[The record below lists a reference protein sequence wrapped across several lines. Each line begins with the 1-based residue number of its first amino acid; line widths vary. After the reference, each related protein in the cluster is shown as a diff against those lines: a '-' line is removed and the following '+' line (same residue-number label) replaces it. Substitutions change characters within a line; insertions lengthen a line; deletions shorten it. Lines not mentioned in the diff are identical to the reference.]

1 MVDPR
6 PHDASARLSGSYTKT
21 RKKTMEH
28 PELAKEREFY
38 RYYPQRSTS
47 SNDGLSRQSSPIAH
61 DQPPTPR
68 APFPGPG
75 LGIADTFETNPQ
87 VSEDKALTA
96 FAQLGALRLNARRCL
111 ISFFDRRN
119 CYILAEATRTLS
131 LHTGQPEFEDDSLCW
146 GNTIFPKEQSICYY
160 TVNLSADRPGT
171 STDGVQDVPTLIVN
185 DLASD
190 RRFQNFSSVI
200 GVPRSRFY
208 AGVPIRSPM
217 GHNIGTFCVL
227 DDKPRA
233 GLSAHQLDF
242 LKDMAGT
249 VMRHLE
255 MTRATE
261 DHRRGKIMVKSLG
274 SFAEGKSGLED
285 WWQDPWDTPLSAGLS
300 ETPLQRQRPAA
311 RSNADQEPFV
321 IDHANSAISSVKSSG
336 NTDTSSVRPISNVAT
351 PASELGPGASRP
363 PEPTPKVS
371 FAQEDQNSKIAPE
384 IQAAF
389 SRASNMIVD
398 AIEADGVAFFDATI
412 STFGGLVDED
422 LFSEQLPEPDKP
434 CVLLG
439 SALSKSNRETSSVVD
454 MHYSMSESV
463 LRHLLRAYSHG
474 QIFNFDDEVSHTP
487 AINSPSANAEM
498 EAADGFPF
506 HMSRKSE
513 STRSLD
519 DENFLRST
527 FPKAKSLV
535 IYPLWDTHRDRW
547 FASAVIWSSDPM
559 RVFTSEQELSFL
571 AAFSNS
577 VMAEVARL
585 DTKLADAAKADFI
598 SSISHELRSPLH
610 GILGMTDLL
619 KDTALDGQQTSHVET
634 IENCG
639 KTLLETINHVL
650 DFAKINNLTRGTS
663 KKSKKRSQSA
673 KHVISPGQS
682 HTNDIMTLI
691 NDVDMS
697 VLTEDVVESIFAGH
711 VHKEKSNQ
719 TYQLTPCKK
728 DALPM
733 TLIIDINQSENY
745 VFRTQPGA
753 WRRVIMNLFGNA
765 LKYTEAG
772 FVKVKLQVMPRSSP
786 TEEYREFRFSVTD
799 SGIGMSEDYK
809 NNRLFHSF
817 AQENPLSQGTGL
829 GLSIVKQI
837 VESLGGEVEV
847 HSVKG
852 RGTKFTVSCP
862 LKESVMSPSFSATQP
877 EQEKERHLREVCK
890 RTQGMSV
897 CFKGFD
903 EEEEYFVKS
912 LKGKSGPQL
921 AMKALDGLCADW
933 FGMKTCANGPCAPR
947 PDLIIATESV
957 AKVLRSQHS
966 QGSNEANHPPVIVVC
981 QGAASAQSTTAITI
995 PGVIFECIGQP
1006 VGPHKMAKALSSCL
1020 DRHANR
1026 LIDQIH
1032 GTEAALQK
1040 VTQLSLKENTPPH
1053 SPDTLNPHLD
1063 RMRPALTSTISAPEI
1078 RSNSA
1083 SPVKK
1088 SAYSTPTRS
1097 LNCLAVDDNP
1107 INLRLLR
1114 TFVDKLGHRHVL
1126 AVNGLEALDK
1136 YKSAQDQ
1143 SLAAGTA
1150 STPVGKAAAAD
1161 MSARIDVILMDINMP
1176 EMDGL
1181 EATRQ
1186 IRAHEIRNGL
1196 SPVTIIALTG
1206 VASTETQQE
1215 ANSSGVN
1222 LFLIKPVRLADL
1234 EVVLNGVVT
1243 GVEKAEREEK
1253 EKANLPAAGTHA
1265 RSASL
1270 QPSQPPPQS
1279 QPKPQGLQMPPPQIQ
1294 FPQMQAVLQT
1304 PTPQGQTQ
1312 AQLQTH
1318 MEDSVARA
1326 KGERVEP
1333 KVQAQAKQSGTK

>member
-1 MVDPR
+1 MGDPR
-6 PHDASARLSGSYTKT
+6 SHDSARLSGPQPKS

-38 RYYPQRSTS
+38 RPQ
-47 SNDGLSRQSSPIAH
+47 P
-61 DQPPTPR
+61 
-68 APFPGPG
+68 
-75 LGIADTFETNPQ
+75 
-87 VSEDKALTA
+87 SEDKALTA

-119 CYILAEATRTLS
+119 CYILAEATRTTS
-131 LHTGQPEFEDDSLCW
+131 LHTGQPEFSEDSLHW
-146 GNTIFPKEQSICYY
+146 GNTIFPKEHSICYY
-160 TVNLSADRPGT
+160 TVNLTTDRPGLPFDD
-171 STDGVQDVPTLIVN
+171 SSSIPSLVVN
-185 DLASD
+185 DLAAD
-190 RRFQNFSSVI
+190 RRFRAYPSVV
-200 GVPRSRFY
+200 GFPKARFY
-208 AGVPIRSPM
+208 AGVPIRSPS
-217 GHNIGTFCVL
+217 GHNIGTYCVL
-227 DDKPRA
+227 DDKPRD
-233 GLSAHQLDF
+233 GLSTHQLDF

-261 DHRRGKIMVKSLG
+261 DHRRGKIMVRSLG

-285 WWQDPWDTPLSAGLS
+285 WWHDPWDTPLSAGLS
-300 ETPLQRQRPAA
+300 ETPLQRQRPLAL
-311 RSNADQEPFV
+311 SNADREPFV
-321 IDHANSAISSVKSSG
+321 IHGNDSAISSIKSPT
-336 NTDTSSVRPISNVAT
+336 NTDTSSIRPMSNVAT
-351 PASELGPGASRP
+351 PASELGPG
-363 PEPTPKVS
+363 PEQRLQGTATTISSSSPQDGQK
-371 FAQEDQNSKIAPE
+371 SKIAPE
-384 IQAAF
+384 VQAAF
-389 SRASNMIVD
+389 SRASTMIVD
-398 AIEADGVAFFDATI
+398 AIEADGVAFFDAKI
-412 STFGGLVDED
+412 STFGGLVDD
-422 LFSEQLPEPDKP
+422 DFFSEQLPEPDKP

-439 SALSKSNRETSSVVD
+439 SALSKNSKDTTRPSD
-454 MHYSMSESV
+454 MHYAMSESV
-463 LRHLLRAYSHG
+463 LRHLLRSYSHG
-474 QIFNFDDEVSHTP
+474 QIFNFDDDATTP
-487 AINSPSANAEM
+487 AINSPSGNGEAEVS
-498 EAADGFPF
+498 DGFPF
-506 HMSRKSE
+506 NVSRKAE

-535 IYPLWDTHRDRW
+535 LYPLWDSHRDRW
-547 FASAVIWSSDPM
+547 YASAVIWSSDPM

-610 GILGMTDLL
+610 GILGMIDLL
-619 KDTALDGQQTSHVET
+619 KDTAIDSQQNSHVQT
-634 IENCG
+634 IETCG

-663 KKSKKRSQSA
+663 KKSKKRTQSS
-673 KHVISPGQS
+673 KQIISPGQG

-697 VLTEDVVESIFAGH
+697 VLAEDVVESVFAGYTYA
-711 VHKEKSNQ
+711 KTSAQ
-719 TYQLTPCKK
+719 TYELQYHKAEAP
-728 DALPM
+728 PM
-733 TLIIDINQSENY
+733 TLILDINQSENY

-765 LKYTEAG
+765 LKYTPAG
-772 FVKVKLQVMPRSSP
+772 YIKVKLQVMPRTSA
-786 TEEYREFRFSVTD
+786 TEEYRDFRFTVTD
-799 SGIGMSEDYK
+799 SGIGMSDDYI

-847 HSVKG
+847 TSEKG

-862 LKESVMSPSFSATQP
+862 LKESVMSPSFCPTGP
-877 EQEKERHLREVCK
+877 EQEKEKHLLEIAK
-890 RTQGMSV
+890 RTKGMKV

-912 LKGKSGPQL
+912 LKGKTASKL
-921 AMKALDGLCADW
+921 SMKALDSLCADW
-933 FGMKTCANGPCAPR
+933 FEMSTCANGPCAAE

-957 AKVLRSQHS
+957 AKVLRDQNSR
-966 QGSNEANHPPVIVVC
+966 GPNKANHPPIIVVC
-981 QGAASAQSTTAITI
+981 QGAASAQSTTAITV
-995 PGVIFECIGQP
+995 PGIIFECIGQP

-1026 LIDQIH
+1026 LVDQVH
-1032 GTEAALQK
+1032 NTEATLQK
-1040 VTQLSLKENTPPH
+1040 VSQLSLKDNTPPQ
-1053 SPDTLNPHLD
+1053 SPDIFTRLIEGS
-1063 RMRPALTSTISAPEI
+1063 RPALTSTNSAPEI
-1078 RSNSA
+1078 RSASS
-1083 SPVKK
+1083 SPVKQ
-1088 SAYSTPTRS
+1088 STYSTPTRS

-1114 TFVDKLGHRHVL
+1114 TFIDKLGHRHVL
-1126 AVNGLEALDK
+1126 AVNGLEALDT

-1143 SLAAGTA
+1143 SLITGSATQAHTA
-1150 STPVGKAAAAD
+1150 PAKAVIANMA
-1161 MSARIDVILMDINMP
+1161 ARIDVILMDINMP

-1206 VASTETQQE
+1206 VASTETQRE

-1234 EVVLNGVVT
+1234 EVVLKGVVT
-1243 GVEKAEREEK
+1243 GQEKAETEEREEREKGK
-1253 EKANLPAAGTHA
+1253 ENQTQTQTSPQSHS
-1265 RSASL
+1265 RSHSL
-1270 QPSQPPPQS
+1270 QQS
-1279 QPKPQGLQMPPPQIQ
+1279 QVKTQTPQIRISKT
-1294 FPQMQAVLQT
+1294 QT
-1304 PTPQGQTQ
+1304 EQG
-1312 AQLQTH
+1312 
-1318 MEDSVARA
+1318 VA
-1326 KGERVEP
+1326 KSDENHGESLVTVKEM
-1333 KVQAQAKQSGTK
+1333 K

>member
-1 MVDPR
+1 M
-6 PHDASARLSGSYTKT
+6 Y
-21 RKKTMEH
+21 
-28 PELAKEREFY
+28 F
-38 RYYPQRSTS
+38 RYYPQRTTS
-47 SNDGLSRQSSPIAH
+47 NEGLSQQPSPTPVHDTPTPAH
-61 DQPPTPR
+61 DTPTPPR
-68 APFPGPG
+68 ALPQSGPG
-75 LGIADTFETNPQ
+75 LGIAFESNPQ
-87 VSEDKALTA
+87 PSEDKALTA

-131 LHTGQPEFEDDSLCW
+131 LHTGQPEFSEDSLYW
-146 GNTIFPKEQSICYY
+146 GNTIFPKEKSICYY
-160 TVNLSADRPGT
+160 TVNLPAAAGLPFDDFNNIPSL
-171 STDGVQDVPTLIVN
+171 VVN
-185 DLASD
+185 DLSTD
-190 RRFQNFSSVI
+190 RRFKLFPSVA
-200 GVPRSRFY
+200 GSPKSRFY
-208 AGVPIRSPM
+208 AGVPIRSPS
-217 GHNIGTFCVL
+217 GHHIGTYCVL
-227 DDKPRA
+227 DDKPRD
-233 GLSAHQLDF
+233 GLSTHQLDF

-274 SFAEGKSGLED
+274 SFAEGKSGTED

-321 IDHANSAISSVKSSG
+321 IDRSDSAISSIKSPT
-336 NTDTSSVRPISNVAT
+336 NTDASSIRPMSSVVT
-351 PASELGPGASRP
+351 PASEL
-363 PEPTPKVS
+363 
-371 FAQEDQNSKIAPE
+371 APE
-384 IQAAF
+384 VRAPETTTKISSSSQNDQKSKVAPEVQAAF

-398 AIEADGVAFFDATI
+398 AIEADGVAFFDAKI
-412 STFGGLVDED
+412 STFGGLVDDD

-439 SALSKSNRETSSVVD
+439 SALSKNIRETLSPVD
-454 MHYSMSESV
+454 MQYQMSESV
-463 LRHLLRAYSHG
+463 LRHLLRSYSHG
-474 QIFNFDDEVSHTP
+474 QIFNFDDDACITP
-487 AINSPSANAEM
+487 AINSPSANGEM
-498 EAADGFPF
+498 EASDGFPF
-506 HMSRKSE
+506 NVSRKSE
-513 STRSLD
+513 STRSQD
-519 DENFLRST
+519 DENFLRSV
-527 FPKAKSLV
+527 FPRAKSLV
-535 IYPLWDTHRDRW
+535 LYPLWDSHRDRW

-577 VMAEVARL
+577 VMAEIARL

-619 KDTALDGQQTSHVET
+619 KDTAIDGQQTSHVQT
-634 IENCG
+634 IETCG

-650 DFAKINNLTRGTS
+650 DFAKINNLTRGKS
-663 KKSKKRSQSA
+663 KKSKKRTQSA
-673 KHVISPGQS
+673 KHHIISPGQS

-697 VLTEDVVESIFAGH
+697 ILAEDVVESVFAGWTYN
-711 VHKEKSNQ
+711 KTSGQ
-719 TYQLTPCKK
+719 TYEISSKK
-728 DALPM
+728 SEAPPL
-733 TLIIDINQSENY
+733 TLILDINQSENY

-772 FVKVKLQVMPRSSP
+772 FIKVKLQVMPKTSR
-786 TEEYREFRFSVTD
+786 TEEFRDFRFTVTD
-799 SGIGMSEDYK
+799 SGIGMSEDYI

-829 GLSIVKQI
+829 GLSIVQQI

-847 HSVKG
+847 TSEKG

-862 LKESVMSPSFSATQP
+862 LKESVMSPSFCPTDP
-877 EQEKERHLREVCK
+877 EQEKKRHLREVGK
-890 RTQGMSV
+890 RTHGMKV

-903 EEEEYFVKS
+903 EEEEYFVRS
-912 LKGKSGPQL
+912 LKGKRATTLS
-921 AMKALDGLCADW
+921 MKAIDSLCEDW
-933 FGMKTCANGPCAPR
+933 FGMKTCATGPCATE
-947 PDLIIATESV
+947 PDLVIATEAV
-957 AKVLRSQHS
+957 AKVMRAQHS
-966 QGSNEANHPPVIVVC
+966 QGPNKANHPPVIVVC
-981 QGAASAQSTTAITI
+981 QGAASAQSTTAITV

-1006 VGPHKMAKALSSCL
+1006 VGPHKMAKALSCCL

-1026 LIDQIH
+1026 LIDQAH
-1032 GTEAALQK
+1032 DTEATLQK
-1040 VTQLSLKENTPPH
+1040 VTQLSLRENTPPQ
-1053 SPDTLNPHLD
+1053 SPDIFGRLLNAS
-1063 RMRPALTSTISAPEI
+1063 RPALTSTISAPEV
-1078 RSNSA
+1078 RSINS

-1088 SAYSTPTRS
+1088 SAYSKPTRS

-1114 TFVDKLGHRHVL
+1114 TFIDKLGHRHVL
-1126 AVNGLEALDK
+1126 AVNGLEALDT

-1143 SLAAGTA
+1143 SLLTGSAQAHTA
-1150 STPVGKAAAAD
+1150 PAKAAAAD
-1161 MSARIDVILMDINMP
+1161 MTARIDVILMDINMP

-1196 SPVTIIALTG
+1196 PPVTIIALTG

-1234 EVVLNGVVT
+1234 EVVLKGVVT
-1243 GVEKAEREEK
+1243 GQEKAELDEK
-1253 EKANLPAAGTHA
+1253 EREKENQATGNTQTHS
-1265 RSASL
+1265 RSQSL
-1270 QPSQPPPQS
+1270 QQSYLKSQAQ
-1279 QPKPQGLQMPPPQIQ
+1279 QMPPPQIQ
-1294 FPQMQAVLQT
+1294 LSQQT
-1304 PTPQGQTQ
+1304 SSGVEQDAIKSGIRGEVKREDETMEQTR
-1312 AQLQTH
+1312 
-1318 MEDSVARA
+1318 EPSVTV
-1326 KGERVEP
+1326 KEI
-1333 KVQAQAKQSGTK
+1333 K

>member
-6 PHDASARLSGSYTKT
+6 PHDPASARLSGSQAKS

-38 RYYPQRSTS
+38 RYYPQRTTS
-47 SNDGLSRQSSPIAH
+47 NEGISRQPSPTPAH
-61 DQPPTPR
+61 DTPPR
-68 APFPGPG
+68 ALPSGPG
-75 LGIADTFETNPQ
+75 LGIAFESDPRPSQ
-87 VSEDKALTA
+87 DKALTA
-96 FAQLGALRLNARRCL
+96 FAQLGALRLKARRCL

-131 LHTGQPEFEDDSLCW
+131 LHTGQPEFSEDSLCW
-146 GNTIFPKEQSICYY
+146 GNTILPREKSICYY
-160 TVNLSADRPGT
+160 TVNLSTDRPA
-171 STDGVQDVPTLIVN
+171 VPFDDFSSIPSLVVN
-185 DLASD
+185 DLATD
-190 RRFQNFSSVI
+190 HRFKFFPSVT
-200 GVPRSRFY
+200 GSPKTRFY
-208 AGVPIRSPM
+208 AGVPIRSPS
-217 GHNIGTFCVL
+217 GHNIGTYCVL
-227 DDKPRA
+227 DDKPRD
-233 GLSAHQLDF
+233 GLSIHQLDF

-261 DHRRGKIMVKSLG
+261 DHRRGNIMVKSLG
-274 SFAEGKSGLED
+274 SFAEGKSGTED

-300 ETPLQRQRPAA
+300 ETPLQRQRPPA
-311 RSNADQEPFV
+311 RSNADQEPFI
-321 IDHANSAISSVKSSG
+321 IDRSNSAISSIKSST
-336 NTDTSSVRPISNVAT
+336 NTDTSSVRPMSSVIT
-351 PASELGPGASRP
+351 LASELGPESPRA
-363 PEPTPKVS
+363 PETATKTS
-371 FAQEDQNSKIAPE
+371 SSSQNDQKSKIAPE
-384 IQAAF
+384 VQAAF

-398 AIEADGVAFFDATI
+398 AIEADGVAFFDAKI
-412 STFGGLVDED
+412 STFGGLVDDD

-439 SALSKSNRETSSVVD
+439 SALSKNHRETSNVSD
-454 MHYSMSESV
+454 MQNSMSESV
-463 LRHLLRAYSHG
+463 LRHLLRSYSHG
-474 QIFNFDDEVSHTP
+474 QIFNFDDDATTP
-487 AINSPSANAEM
+487 AINSPSGNGEM
-498 EAADGFPF
+498 EISDGFPF
-506 HMSRKSE
+506 NVSRKSE
-513 STRSLD
+513 STRSQD
-519 DENFLRST
+519 DENFLRSV
-527 FPKAKSLV
+527 FPRAKSLV
-535 IYPLWDTHRDRW
+535 LYPLWDSHRDRW

-619 KDTALDGQQTSHVET
+619 KDTAIDGQQTSHVQT
-634 IENCG
+634 IETCG

-663 KKSKKRSQSA
+663 KKSKKRTQSA
-673 KHVISPGQS
+673 KHIISPGQS

-697 VLTEDVVESIFAGH
+697 ILVEDVVESVFAGH
-711 VHKEKSNQ
+711 TYQKVSAQ
-719 TYQLTPCKK
+719 TYELSSHKK
-728 DALPM
+728 EAPPM
-733 TLIIDINQSENY
+733 TLILDINPSENY
-745 VFRTQPGA
+745 VFHTQPGA

-765 LKYTEAG
+765 LKYTPAG
-772 FVKVKLQVMPRSSP
+772 YIKVKLQVMPKTSP
-786 TEEYREFRFSVTD
+786 TEEYCEFRFTVTD
-799 SGIGMSEDYK
+799 SGVGMSEDYI

-847 HSVKG
+847 TSMKG

-862 LKESVMSPSFSATQP
+862 LKESVMSPSFCPTEP
-877 EQEKERHLREVCK
+877 EQEKERHLREIGK
-890 RTQGMSV
+890 RTQGMKV

-903 EEEEYFVKS
+903 EEEEYFVRS
-912 LKGKSGPQL
+912 LKGKTATKLS
-921 AMKALDGLCADW
+921 MKALDSLCADW
-933 FGMKTCANGPCAPR
+933 FGMKTCANGPCAAA

-957 AKVLRSQHS
+957 AKVLRAQHS
-966 QGSNEANHPPVIVVC
+966 QGPNKANHPPVIVVC
-981 QGAASAQSTTAITI
+981 QGAASAQSTTAITV

-1006 VGPHKMAKALSSCL
+1006 VGPHKMAKALSSCF

-1026 LIDQIH
+1026 LIDQVH
-1032 GTEAALQK
+1032 DTEATLQK
-1040 VTQLSLKENTPPH
+1040 VTQLSLKENTPPQ
-1053 SPDTLNPHLD
+1053 SPDMFTRHLD
-1063 RMRPALTSTISAPEI
+1063 QSRPALTSTISAPEV
-1078 RSNSA
+1078 RSVNS

-1114 TFVDKLGHRHVL
+1114 TFIDKLGHRHVL
-1126 AVNGLEALDK
+1126 AVNGLEALDT

-1143 SLAAGTA
+1143 SLVTGSATQAHTTAA
-1150 STPVGKAAAAD
+1150 KAAAAG
-1161 MSARIDVILMDINMP
+1161 MTARIDVILMDINMP

-1196 SPVTIIALTG
+1196 PPVTIIALTG

-1234 EVVLNGVVT
+1234 EVVLKGVVT
-1243 GVEKAEREEK
+1243 GQEKAEREEREK
-1253 EKANLPAAGTHA
+1253 ENPTQTQTHS
-1265 RSASL
+1265 RSLSL
-1270 QPSQPPPQS
+1270 QQS
-1279 QPKPQGLQMPPPQIQ
+1279 QTKTQTPQIQ
-1294 FPQMQAVLQT
+1294 LP
-1304 PTPQGQTQ
+1304 Q
-1312 AQLQTH
+1312 AQTEQG
-1318 MEDSVARA
+1318 VV
-1326 KGERVEP
+1326 KGKEEMKESSITVKEI
-1333 KVQAQAKQSGTK
+1333 K